1 MISGKLQIVI
11 LLAVL
16 IYFVVLFYLFRS
28 KSLSLK
34 YSLLWLFSGILLL
47 VIALFPELLAWFTDL
62 VGIQTPTNALF
73 AVVLF
78 CILLILISLTA
89 IVSRQTDRIKNLTQ
103 SLALLEM
110 RVRELEIRLD
120 QSLNA
125 DGQ

>member
-78 CILLILISLTA
+78 CVLLILISLTA

>member
-110 RVRELEIRLD
+110 RVRELEKRPD
-120 QSLNA
+120 QSQDVNA
-125 DGQ
+125 

>member
-110 RVRELEIRLD
+110 RVRELEKRPD
-120 QSLNA
+120 QAQDVNA
-125 DGQ
+125 